1 MNGVQSVCVD
11 PSSNK
16 VFVADTSNHRV
27 LRFSA
32 TDALVNGSA
41 AEVVL
46 GQANFTSGTANRG
59 TGVAADTMNN
69 PVDCVVDSGGRLWVV
84 DLSNHRVLRFDN
96 ASTKTDGANADGVL
110 GQEDFISGTANRGTG
125 TAANTMSNNRDVVED
140 SNGALFV
147 LDRVN
152 NRVLRFDNAA
162 SKSDGADADG
172 VLGQANFTAS
182 SSEHQQPAQ

>member
-1 MNGVQSVCVD
+1 MFRLPAGFYSFLLISTFVFSLLIKPGPAYAAWTDGQDADVVLGQANFTSGTANPGGIAANTMNGVQSVCVD

-96 ASTKTDGANADGVL
+96 ASTKSDGDNADGVL
-110 GQEDFISGTANRGTG
+110 G
-125 TAANTMSNNRDVVED
+125 
-140 SNGALFV
+140 
-147 LDRVN
+147 
-152 NRVLRFDNAA
+152 
-162 SKSDGADADG
+162 
-172 VLGQANFTAS
+172 
-182 SSEHQQPAQ
+182 